1 MTEGWI
7 KISRSLLG
15 HWIWKSDH
23 RLKWWLDI
31 LLNVNHADSKTLIR
45 GRLVE
50 CKRGQSVMSL
60 ETWAKRWNVSKKT
73 VKDFF
78 ELLQSDSMLVYE
90 NIQITTRITVCKYD
104 TYQGEVNG
112 QETKSKRTG
121 NGQETDTLPKQE
133 YIKNDKNIYRFSKF
147 YDSEITLSNNNE
159 DYIKVIDILFGKNNL
174 SVKLN
179 SVLSM
184 DLQLSYKQFQKLLYL
199 KNKYK
204 FSITEILE
212 SMENWND
219 IKKRKSVYMTFL
231 TFLKKRHPNLETK

>member
-7 KISRSLLG
+7 KISRSLLS
-15 HWIWKSDH
+15 HWIWRSDH

-31 LLNVNHADSKTLIR
+31 LLNVNHADSKALIR

-90 NIQITTRITVCKYD
+90 NIKITTRITVCKYD

-112 QETKSKRTG
+112 QETKGKRSV

-133 YIKNDKNIYRFSKF
+133 YIKNDKKKYIYSNF
-147 YDSEITLSNNNE
+147 YDSEITISENNV
-159 DYIKVIDILFGKNNL
+159 DYIKVVDVLFGKNNL
-174 SVKLN
+174 SVKLS

-184 DLQLSYKQFQKLLYL
+184 ELQLSFSQFQKLLYL

-212 SMENWND
+212 EMENWKD
-219 IKKRKSVYMTFL
+219 LKKRKSVYKTFL
-231 TFLKKRHPNLETK
+231 TFLKNKNPNVEIK